1 MSILQLAQK
10 ELRRRRLSTVVAFCV
25 TSLLLLVAAALYPRN
40 YTSSAEVR
48 FEVAPPLLEEVSN
61 RVREYLGANVNDPD
75 GQLVTNL
82 SGALLHADFSA
93 SSAQQAF
100 AGMNALLV
108 GLIRDET
115 ELLRSG
121 LRAKEQ
127 ALLTDLRGS
136 EKRLAEAGDRLNQA
150 IAELPEGGESAHG
163 ARLGQLQGEMDTLA
177 LEIRENNDLQKLLGA
192 RLEDVRK
199 QQAALRPALDAPGA
213 IERKIVTLRA
223 QLTALRAGGSPD
235 VGRVESM
242 EAEIG
247 RLDVELAAAQDERA
261 RVQARIERELK
272 PQQAEIDARLASLRN
287 ELSVREKRRKDLTTM
302 LSTARSETA
311 GLQQTNQQIRALQN
325 EYDTSAALAQQLKV
339 RLQEARM
346 ELEMRTTPAQLPF
359 QIVTPPVMP
368 GRPDGL
374 PAWAFVLAALV
385 GGLFVA
391 LIRLLG
397 AILVDD
403 KVRAPGAIVTDVEV
417 AVLALI
423 PAYHPPQ
430 AAGEVRWRVMLVAL
444 LVACTLIAHIGF
456 TVVFG

>member
-10 ELRRRRLSTVVAFCV
+10 ELRRRRLSTVVVFCV
-25 TSLLLLVAAALYPRN
+25 TSLVLLVAAALYPRS

-48 FEVAPPLLEEVSN
+48 FDVAPPQLEEVSN

-75 GQLVTNL
+75 GQLLTNL

-100 AGMNALLV
+100 AGMNSLLV

-115 ELLRSG
+115 ELLRKS
-121 LRAKEQ
+121 LRAREQ
-127 ALLTDLRGS
+127 GLLTELRGA
-136 EKRLAEAGDRLNQA
+136 EKRLADAEQRLNTA
-150 IAELPEGGESAHG
+150 ISGLPEGGESAHG

-192 RLEDVRK
+192 RLKDVRK
-199 QQAALRPALDAPGA
+199 QLAALQPALDAPA
-213 IERKIVTLRA
+213 VVERKIVALRE
-223 QLTALRAGGSPD
+223 QLAALRAARSVD

-247 RLDVELAAAQDERA
+247 RLDVELAATQDERA
-261 RVQARIERELK
+261 RVEARIERELK
-272 PQQAEIDARLASLRN
+272 PQQAEIEARLISLRN
-287 ELSVREKRRKDLTTM
+287 ELSIREKRRKDLGAM

-311 GLQQTNQQIRALQN
+311 GLQQTNQQIRMLKN

-339 RLQEARM
+339 RLQDVRT
-346 ELEMRTTPAQLPF
+346 ELEMRTTPSQLPF
-359 QIVTPPVMP
+359 QIVRPPIVP
-368 GRPDGL
+368 SGPDGL
-374 PAWAFVLAALV
+374 PAWAFVLAALA
-385 GGLFVA
+385 GGLVVA
-391 LIRLLG
+391 LMRLLG
-397 AILVDD
+397 AVLVDD
-403 KVRAPGAIVTDVEV
+403 KVRAPGTLVTDVEV
-417 AVLALI
+417 AVLAMI

-430 AAGEVRWRVMLVAL
+430 AAGEVRWRVMLVTL
-444 LVACTLIAHIGF
+444 LVACTLIAHLGF